1 MPMPYS
7 EPVRSVRTQP
17 REIRV
22 WSSAYIELRGTPSSS
37 ASSWS
42 RAGRSPRAASTSSS
56 STVRAADFTS
66 RTPPASVVSGMRR
79 S

>member
-1 MPMPYS
+1 MPYR
-7 EPVRSVRTQP
+7 EPVTSVRTQP

-42 RAGRSPRAASTSSS
+42 RAGRSPRACEEFQQLD
-56 STVRAADFTS
+56 RAGPAHFTS
-66 RTPPASVVSGMRR
+66 RTPPVL
-79 S
+79 